1 MEKIPKKMKII
12 NIIILR
18 NFILLGFILFN
29 TPIYSQNT
37 SNEWLSLKYNKTYIR
52 TGPSKMHK
60 VLWAYKKSGLPIKK
74 IRKKGDWY
82 EVLMPDNVNGWVNE
96 SQISKKRKVI
106 ILHEQLV
113 NIYKKES
120 SDSEIIAKA
129 GKNITGELIG
139 CKNLFCKID
148 FYQVEGFV
156 EKKFLWG
163 IN

>member
-1 MEKIPKKMKII
+1 MKII
-12 NIIILR
+12 NRIILR

-96 SQISKKRKVI
+96 SQISKERKVI

-120 SDSEIIAKA
+120 SDSVIIAKA

>member
-1 MEKIPKKMKII
+1 
-12 NIIILR
+12 
-18 NFILLGFILFN
+18 
-29 TPIYSQNT
+29 
-37 SNEWLSLKYNKTYIR
+37 
-52 TGPSKMHK
+52 
-60 VLWAYKKSGLPIKK
+60 
-74 IRKKGDWY
+74 
-82 EVLMPDNVNGWVNE
+82 MPDNVNGWVNE